1 MPINPLSGR
10 SPRSLG
16 HCSLRVADIDIGR
29 ALRPHKSFFWPSSG
43 ARTGGSRVSRT
54 RSERAW
60 LDGGSE
66 QRVVGLAALW
76 SDVTR
81 RNSPLSTSSTYFRG
95 PRAPVGRSQHKVPG
109 ENPRTTTS
117 SSLDLGFKGRKRP
130 LGRVAAG
137 WRAGNTRAARCPI
150 SLLRPVVTRLYRRR
164 RGRAGH
170 KATHTSRTRL
180 VAVHAQSKHDGLG
193 DGRPN
198 DGSRRRMRMASMMA
212 TSRQV
217 RVWSRWG

>member
-10 SPRSLG
+10 SPPSLT
-16 HCSLRVADIDIGR
+16 
-29 ALRPHKSFFWPSSG
+29 RPLQPPRCRHRHWKG
-43 ARTGGSRVSRT
+43 APASQIIFLAVF
-54 RSERAW
+54 RSENGRIEGQSDSEREW
-60 LDGGSE
+60 LKGG
-66 QRVVGLAALW
+66 RVVGLAALR

-95 PRAPVGRSQHKVPG
+95 PQEPVGR
-109 ENPRTTTS
+109 
-117 SSLDLGFKGRKRP
+117 
-130 LGRVAAG
+130 
-137 WRAGNTRAARCPI
+137 NTRLPAKTQGQRRPPPSIWVSKEGSARSGGRRMEGGQRTRC
-150 SLLRPVVTRLYRRR
+150 LPVAQSPPPSSCHEIIQKEKREG
-164 RGRAGH
+164 GREGH

-193 DGRPN
+193 DGR
-198 DGSRRRMRMASMMA
+198 RMRMASMMA

>member
-1 MPINPLSGR
+1 MVR
-10 SPRSLG
+10 R
-16 HCSLRVADIDIGR
+16 
-29 ALRPHKSFFWPSSG
+29 
-43 ARTGGSRVSRT
+43 
-54 RSERAW
+54 
-60 LDGGSE
+60 SE

-81 RNSPLSTSSTYFRG
+81 RNSPLSTSTYFRG
-95 PRAPVGRSQHKVPG
+95 PQAPVGRTQHKVPG

-117 SSLDLGFKGRKRP
+117 SLDLGFKGRKRSSG
-130 LGRVAAG
+130 GRMEG
-137 WRAGNTRAARCPI
+137 GQRTRCPLPN
-150 SLLRPVVTRLYRRR
+150 LLPRPVVTRLYRRR

-193 DGRPN
+193 DGR
-198 DGSRRRMRMASMMA
+198 RMRMASMMA

-217 RVWSRWG
+217 RVWSRCWG

>member
-54 RSERAW
+54 RSE
-60 LDGGSE
+60 

-95 PRAPVGRSQHKVPG
+95 PQAPVGRSQHKVPG

-117 SSLDLGFKGRKRP
+117 SSLDLGFKGRKRS
-130 LGRVAAG
+130 LGWPPDGGRATHALPVAQSPPMSSCHEIIQKEKREG
-137 WRAGNTRAARCPI
+137 GTQSDSYFQN
-150 SLLRPVVTRLYRRR
+150 SSRRR
-164 RGRAGH
+164 RAR
-170 KATHTSRTRL
+170 SI
-180 VAVHAQSKHDGLG
+180 
-193 DGRPN
+193 
-198 DGSRRRMRMASMMA
+198 
-212 TSRQV
+212 
-217 RVWSRWG
+217 